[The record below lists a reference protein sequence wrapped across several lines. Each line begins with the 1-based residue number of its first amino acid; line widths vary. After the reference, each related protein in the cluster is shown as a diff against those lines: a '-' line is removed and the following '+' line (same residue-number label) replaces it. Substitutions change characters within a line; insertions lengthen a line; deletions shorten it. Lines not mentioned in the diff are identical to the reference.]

1 MNYTIITMKLTKQ
14 NKQTKGVQ
22 PHPIFISM
30 PLGDM
35 VRWWTKGRGT
45 FNTEHYLRICKA
57 KHDENKNS
65 EF

>member
-1 MNYTIITMKLTKQ
+1 MKLTKE
-14 NKQTKGVQ
+14 NKKTKGVQ
-22 PHPIFISM
+22 AHPIFVSM

-57 KHDENKNS
+57 KHNENK
-65 EF
+65 